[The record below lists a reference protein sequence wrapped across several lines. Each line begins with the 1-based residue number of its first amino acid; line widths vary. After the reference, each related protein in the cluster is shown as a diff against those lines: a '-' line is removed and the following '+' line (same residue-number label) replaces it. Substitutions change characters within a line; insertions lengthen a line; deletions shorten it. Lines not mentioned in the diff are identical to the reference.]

1 MAQSRGTTGANPAL
15 RPDNHPRAAHARPA
29 IRHEARHCPGH
40 RLMLDAVWKRQPSE
54 HADIS
59 HAFLRRR
66 VTPRSLRFPAPRCR
80 FGGRHGAGRTRRVWR
95 LPDAGRRDGRA
106 GLSRAR
112 FRFPQRQYLRLQPHI
127 LCLNGVKPPQQHARL
142 MTHVAQ
148 LRLHLFECAAMVG
161 VLPVRAT
168 RGFVHLLLQL
178 RCDVAFAVD
187 LQQGALFRHPQAL
200 LGPLCPFPLLREIA
214 RKPFPCL
221 HEFAIARSQRR
232 LDPRKGAVSTRPG
245 SSRAATTDCCA
256 TVLCVSTS
264 PRSFRGAET
273 MSQLLLAPTPTVV
286 PVGKSKGKRKTVN
299 TVTLMT
305 TAPHTRSGYRRSILP
320 NFAKMLSM
328 GI

>member
-1 MAQSRGTTGANPAL
+1 LNAPQWSASFR
-15 RPDNHPRAAHARPA
+15 
-29 IRHEARHCPGH
+29 
-40 RLMLDAVWKRQPSE
+40 SE
-54 HADIS
+54 
-59 HAFLRRR
+59 RR
-66 VTPRSLRFPAPRCR
+66 VASSISFCSFVAMLRSRSIS
-80 FGGRHGAGRTRRVWR
+80 
-95 LPDAGRRDGRA
+95 
-106 GLSRAR
+106 SR
-112 FRFPQRQYLRLQPHI
+112 
-127 LCLNGVKPPQQHARL
+127 
-142 MTHVAQ
+142 
-148 LRLHLFECAAMVG
+148 
-161 VLPVRAT
+161 
-168 RGFVHLLLQL
+168 
-178 RCDVAFAVD
+178 
-187 LQQGALFRHPQAL
+187 GALFRHPQAL